1 MNKKTKEFISQ
12 NPFTSI
18 FFILGMALGLLLAS
32 QIKLPEKLYGSMLN
46 NQEALFGEGFQDPTG
61 GLISNFLIVLPISL
75 IVFALTG
82 LIGGVFFAIF
92 GYFID
97 KENRKFKEGEKNLF
111 DKINKESQ
119 ERKNERPLYK
129 TSSKMPMY
137 DPYLG
142 RPVYP
147 R

>member
-1 MNKKTKEFISQ
+1 MNKKTKEFINQ

-18 FFILGMALGLLLAS
+18 FFILGMVGGLLLAS
-32 QIKLPEKLYGSMLN
+32 QIKLPEKLYGSMLSDSN
-46 NQEALFGEGFQDPTG
+46 SLFGEEFQDPTG
-61 GLISNFLIVLPISL
+61 GLISNFLIVLPISI

-82 LIGGVFFAIF
+82 VIGGVFLAIF

-97 KENRKFKEGEKNLF
+97 KQNRRFKEGEKDLLNRTVR
-111 DKINKESQ
+111 ESQ
-119 ERKNERPLYK
+119 GRMNPSSFNNRTNRRPL
-129 TSSKMPMY
+129 Y

>member
-1 MNKKTKEFISQ
+1 MNKKTKEFISE

-18 FFILGMALGLLLAS
+18 FFILGMVLGLLLAS
-32 QIKLPEKLYGSMLN
+32 QIRLPEKIYGSVLN
-46 NQEALFGEGFQDPTG
+46 NQEALFGEGFEDPTG
-61 GLISNFLIVLPISL
+61 GLISNFFIVLPISL
-75 IVFALTG
+75 IVFVLTA

-97 KENRKFKEGEKNLF
+97 KENKKFKEEKNNLF
-111 DKINKESQ
+111 DKIGKENSEKINK
-119 ERKNERPLYK
+119 KPLYR
-129 TSSKMPMY
+129 TSSKMPLY